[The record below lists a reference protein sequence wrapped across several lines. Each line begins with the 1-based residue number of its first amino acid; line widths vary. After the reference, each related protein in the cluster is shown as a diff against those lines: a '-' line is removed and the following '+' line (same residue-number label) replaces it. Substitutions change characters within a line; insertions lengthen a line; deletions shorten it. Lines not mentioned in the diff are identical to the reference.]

1 MCDFAVEPEIGLLG
15 LAEILELL
23 EELGVDNVRRVKAQS
38 VDAELVDPHFNGAE
52 KVVDNLV
59 VSQIELYEVVVTCP
73 ALVPEGVAVA
83 ASSVEVEVLEP
94 AAVARIPLFLLN
106 VVEGEELSAYVV
118 KYAVED
124 NSDSVGVKGIA
135 DFLEGLVVAEAFVNH
150 SVVDG
155 VVAVVG
161 AFKERVKDKRV
172 DAETLEVVDT
182 VVYFIKTVIELVVVV
197 TRRAAK
203 TERIDVVDNAFVD
216 VTHDG
221 VSFVNA

>member
-1 MCDFAVEPEIGLLG
+1 MRDLKVVVVVVAGVNTLVALVVRNGVEHILVCDSVVVAVCDFAVEPEIGLLG

-135 DFLEGLVVAEAFVNH
+135 DLWQ
-150 SVVDG
+150 
-155 VVAVVG
+155 
-161 AFKERVKDKRV
+161 
-172 DAETLEVVDT
+172 LEVMVL
-182 VVYFIKTVIELVVVV
+182 FMMC
-197 TRRAAK
+197 
-203 TERIDVVDNAFVD
+203 
-216 VTHDG
+216 
-221 VSFVNA
+221 

>member
-1 MCDFAVEPEIGLLG
+1 M
-15 LAEILELL
+15 
-23 EELGVDNVRRVKAQS
+23 
-38 VDAELVDPHFNGAE
+38 
-52 KVVDNLV
+52 
-59 VSQIELYEVVVTCP
+59 
-73 ALVPEGVAVA
+73 
-83 ASSVEVEVLEP
+83 
-94 AAVARIPLFLLN
+94 
-106 VVEGEELSAYVV
+106 V

-172 DAETLEVVDT
+172 DAETLEMVNA
-182 VVYFIKTVIELVVVV
+182 VVYFFKSVIELMVVV